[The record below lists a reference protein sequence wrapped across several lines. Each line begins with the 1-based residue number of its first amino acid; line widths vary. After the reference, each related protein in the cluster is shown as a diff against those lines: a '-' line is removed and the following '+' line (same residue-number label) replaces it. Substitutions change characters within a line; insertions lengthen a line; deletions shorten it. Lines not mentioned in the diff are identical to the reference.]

1 MNTRTLLKTTILV
14 TAVGLAVPAAAD
26 PLTPAERT
34 GLTAAGIVLAGL
46 HRDLAVPALPNQSP
60 RISSPEIGQ
69 APEADNDQLIQIA
82 GRCGSSNKYCN
93 SPGFTYC
100 CGNSTDGF
108 YCAANVNGC
117 TK

>member
-1 MNTRTLLKTTILV
+1 MNTRTLLKITILV
-14 TAVGLAVPAAAD
+14 TAVGLAFPSAAD
-26 PLTPAERT
+26 PVPPSGQTD
-34 GLTAAGIVLAGL
+34 LTAASIVLAGL
-46 HRDLAVPALPNQSP
+46 HRDLAVPALPNLSP
-60 RISSPEIGQ
+60 RISCPEIVQ
-69 APEADNDQLIQIA
+69 TPQTENDPLIQIA

-108 YCAANVNGC
+108 YCAADVNGC